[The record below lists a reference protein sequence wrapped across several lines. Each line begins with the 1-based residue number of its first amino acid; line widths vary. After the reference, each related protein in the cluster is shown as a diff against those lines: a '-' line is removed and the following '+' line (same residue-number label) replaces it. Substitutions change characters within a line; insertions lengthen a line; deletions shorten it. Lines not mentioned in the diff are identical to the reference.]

1 MGNSLFQGSESLKVE
16 TPDASRYDSGQL
28 FLFTFLKKETRMLDL
43 LRKRRSV
50 RRFMERPVEAEKVEL
65 LIEALLRSP
74 SSKGRNPWEFIIV
87 TDPEQRAG
95 LAKAKPKGG
104 SFVAYAPLAI
114 VVCADPDKC
123 DVWVEDCSIAAII
136 LQLTALDLGLGSCW
150 SQIRERNHVDGDPS
164 TDYLCEQLNLPDR
177 YEVEAIIGIGYPVEE
192 KSGHDKQSLAY
203 NKVHID
209 HFTA

>member
-1 MGNSLFQGSESLKVE
+1 
-16 TPDASRYDSGQL
+16 
-28 FLFTFLKKETRMLDL
+28 MLDL

-50 RRFMERPVEAEKVEL
+50 RRFLKRPVEAEKIEL

-87 TDPEQRAG
+87 TDPEQLGR
-95 LAKAKPKGG
+95 LAAAKPRGG
-104 SFVAYAPLAI
+104 SFVAEAPLAI

-136 LQLTALDLGLGSCW
+136 LQLTALELGLGSCW
-150 SQIRERNHVDGDPS
+150 SQIRMRNHVDGDPS
-164 TDYLCEQLNLPDR
+164 SDYLCNLLNLPDR

-192 KSGHDKQSLAY
+192 KAGHAKQNLAY
-203 NKVHID
+203 DKIHRE
-209 HFTA
+209 FFSK

>member
-1 MGNSLFQGSESLKVE
+1 
-16 TPDASRYDSGQL
+16 
-28 FLFTFLKKETRMLDL
+28 MLDL

-50 RRFMERPVEAEKVEL
+50 RRFLESPVEAEKVEL

-87 TDPEQRAG
+87 TDPEQRG
-95 LAKAKPKGG
+95 RLAAAKPKGG
-104 SFVAYAPLAI
+104 SFVAEAPLAI

-150 SQIRERNHVDGDPS
+150 SQIRMRNHADGDPA
-164 TDYLCEQLNLPDR
+164 TDYLCKSLNLPER
-177 YEVEAIIGIGYPVEE
+177 YEVEAIIGIGYPVKE
-192 KSGHDKQSLAY
+192 KAGHDKQSLAY
-203 NKVHID
+203 NKIHRD
-209 HFTA
+209 FFTS